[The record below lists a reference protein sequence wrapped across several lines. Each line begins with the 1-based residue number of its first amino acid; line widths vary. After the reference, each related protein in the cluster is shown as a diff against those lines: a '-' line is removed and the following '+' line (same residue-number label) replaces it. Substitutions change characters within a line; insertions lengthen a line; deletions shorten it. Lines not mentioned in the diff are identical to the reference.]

1 MQKPAARR
9 VGLLAQVELQLPLQ
23 GLRFEPQ
30 GALKPCEVALQRH
43 GGRRVRD
50 LAEHVPH
57 DELVVDERQGYV
69 RPLAHHGA
77 DRVRRLGQPGQR
89 TSPHRGQ
96 CLGQPYRLD
105 HVCRG
110 HDSVLVPEQPGDLG
124 HPAFDG
130 PVRGAEQMPVPAG
143 RVDARSVSPGPRE
156 TAVRPGHPGHVDL
169 GLGQS
174 LEDGPVRGEG
184 RLHTQRRH
192 VPRTAHHGDLV
203 RELLLRGAQLKAHI
217 GLPHEVPLVPPVPVL
232 LPQRPHRLTERLE
245 RRERVPRPGPVL
257 DDVLPPA
264 LRVVVSRGLGEYGE
278 RIDAHR
284 FPDVVPALV
293 LALFPGPLGVVRRRG
308 LRAQGQAVRHAAG
321 R

>member
-143 RVDARSVSPGPRE
+143 RVDARSVPPGPRE

-184 RLHTQRRH
+184 RLHTQQPARATHRTPRRPRPRTPSARRAVEGAYRPPARGPAPAPRPRTPPAAPPSPH
-192 VPRTAHHGDLV
+192 RAPRTA
-203 RELLLRGAQLKAHI
+203 RTRPPPRPGARRR
-217 GLPHEVPLVPPVPVL
+217 PPTSAPG
-232 LPQRPHRLTERLE
+232 R
-245 RRERVPRPGPVL
+245 RVPR
-257 DDVLPPA
+257 
-264 LRVVVSRGLGEYGE
+264 SR
-278 RIDAHR
+278 R
-284 FPDVVPALV
+284 
-293 LALFPGPLGVVRRRG
+293 VRRADR
-308 LRAQGQAVRHAAG
+308 RASLP
-321 R
+321 